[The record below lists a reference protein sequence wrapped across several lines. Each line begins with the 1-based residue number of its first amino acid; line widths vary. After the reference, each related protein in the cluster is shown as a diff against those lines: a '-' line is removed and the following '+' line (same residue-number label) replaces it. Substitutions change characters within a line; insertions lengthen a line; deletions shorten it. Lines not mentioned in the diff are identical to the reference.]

1 MTEIITAVADLG
13 DGVFVGG
20 INSNELK
27 QLLIFN
33 HDYIDKPDQPS

>member
-1 MTEIITAVADLG
+1 MTQIITAVADLG

-27 QLLIFN
+27 HTTYF
-33 HDYIDKPDQPS
+33 

>member
-20 INSNELK
+20 INSNERK
-27 QLLIFN
+27 HTTHF
-33 HDYIDKPDQPS
+33 